1 MGLRGILL
9 CSQGML
15 FVLLPGYVLL
25 FILRRMPTVDRTL
38 IWWGAGGLLLAL
50 LPINFF
56 TSLARQFL
64 AASGGTARTVTQL
77 IIMALLAGFFV
88 EAMKYLVLKY
98 KRVSGQVLV
107 PSGIALGL
115 GVGLI
120 TRIFL
125 GFAFIGVGLRLLFGD
140 TSTALLAETAARSLP
155 DLGLAAIASL
165 ADRLSLLLFN
175 ACLGAVVGYAL
186 LEKKLHLLFYAML
199 IHAGIELGYNA
210 ITVGF
215 AGWGQLPTLLTLAF
229 EGALIAVGWW
239 WLRGQ
244 LPAPI
249 RAGKRKKRTNKP
261 RIEQQD

>member
-1 MGLRGILL
+1 MGLNGLLL
-9 CSQGML
+9 CSQGAL

-25 FILRRMPTVDRTL
+25 FILRRLPAVDRTL

-50 LPINFF
+50 LPMNFF
-56 TSLARQFL
+56 TSLTRQFL
-64 AASGGTARTVTQL
+64 AVFGGATRTVIQL
-77 IIMALLAGFFV
+77 IIIALLTGFFV
-88 EAMKYLVLKY
+88 EGMKYLVLKY
-98 KRVSGQVLV
+98 KRLTGPALV
-107 PSGIALGL
+107 PSGIAVGL

-125 GFAFIGVGLRLLFGD
+125 GFAFIGVGIRLLFGD

-186 LEKKLHLLFYAML
+186 LEKKLQLLLYAVL
-199 IHAGIELGYNA
+199 IHGGIEMGYNA
-210 ITVGF
+210 ITIGF
-215 AGWGQLPTLLTLAF
+215 AGQGQLPTLLTLVF
-229 EGALIAVGWW
+229 ECILLVVGWW

-244 LPAPI
+244 LPAPTH
-249 RAGKRKKRTNKP
+249 AGKRKKAHK
-261 RIEQQD
+261 